1 MCKGWSVFSHHREND
16 KMGQSVQCKLSGH
29 THTHTHVSIGTLKF
43 LDSIVFT
50 FFRYAGKLAYVYD
63 KVRENSKCES
73 SVRNIP
79 ISVKFLISL
88 SCDATAEACGGSG
101 GRR

>member
-1 MCKGWSVFSHHREND
+1 MTKWANLRSVNC
-16 KMGQSVQCKLSGH
+16 QA
-29 THTHTHVSIGTLKF
+29 THTHVSIGTLKF
-43 LDSIVFT
+43 DSIVFT
-50 FFRYAGKLAYVYD
+50 FFRYAGTLAYVYD

-101 GRR
+101 RRR